1 MADAIKY
8 MTFNSSC
15 SYAGLANMLLRYGVD
30 TQDREIALAAKLP
43 FLFAYEQ
50 GEYRAGPMLQGA
62 AWFNLYLHPRGLSVC
77 EKEIPA
83 GETADYLRRQRTAML
98 GLRGMESGKH
108 AVVYVGSE
116 GDRLLFINNKWQQ
129 SDAPARFA
137 LTQAELSS
145 RLDASAVVA
154 TLTRIAPCAADLT
167 DRMRRSIPILQ
178 HNAAEICALCDTT
191 VSASAL
197 RGRLD
202 ALFRALLLDGITMM
216 SLAGEETLAERLRPL
231 QQGLLSAVR
240 QAPDTPVRL
249 GDYLPP
255 DALAAAAQAYAKRIE
270 REIEANAR

>member
-1 MADAIKY
+1 
-8 MTFNSSC
+8 
-15 SYAGLANMLLRYGVD
+15 
-30 TQDREIALAAKLP
+30 
-43 FLFAYEQ
+43 
-50 GEYRAGPMLQGA
+50 
-62 AWFNLYLHPRGLSVC
+62 
-77 EKEIPA
+77 
-83 GETADYLRRQRTAML
+83 ML

-129 SDAPARFA
+129 SDAPARLA
-137 LTQAELSS
+137 LTQEELSS

-178 HNAAEICALCDTT
+178 RNAAEICALCDTT

-216 SLAGEETLAERLRPL
+216 SLAGEEALAERLRPL